1 MPTAITSRNRLG
13 LMRELAWRIPLG
25 VVAGLIGLFIFP
37 TENIWILAPLVPML
51 TYLAVLGLR
60 FWPAFLVGFLSG
72 QAFYISHIEW
82 ISLYLGPVPL
92 IALSTTVSLYHGLG
106 AGLAAWLFKRIDLQG
121 KPIVPLALLLASV
134 WTLREFGANNFP
146 YGGFP
151 WSRLA
156 MTQSDSFMSSW
167 VWWGGLSLLSFVI
180 AFVGSLFAV
189 LVLLRGEKKFLRPA
203 LLGVFVAVTVPLV
216 TPIGLTTVSNDE
228 KVIAAVQGNAKA
240 GLFSRE
246 APGTILQNHLDA
258 SEIVKKSGLQIDLLV
273 WPENASD
280 LDPLRSPQARAKIN
294 ALANHL
300 DAPFVFGTITK
311 RGEETFNSTILW
323 QPNTG
328 PVDFYDKK
336 QPVPFAEYAP
346 DRDFWRMFAPDL
358 IDMIPRGYSF
368 GTRDGIYQVS
378 DFTAGTL
385 ICFEIA
391 EDSILRELTLSGAQ
405 VILSQTNNADFGYS
419 DETFQQAA
427 IARLRAIETGRA
439 VVNISTVGLSAIYL
453 PDGQVLSELEWYTA
467 AAMIESVPLYTGIT
481 PGVVIGSVF
490 DWANAAVVFGI
501 SASVMR
507 RRKL

>member
-1 MPTAITSRNRLG
+1 
-13 LMRELAWRIPLG
+13 MRELVWRIPLG
-25 VVAGLIGLFIFP
+25 VVAGLIGLVVFP
-37 TENIWILAPLVPML
+37 TENIWILAPLIPML

-60 FWPAFLVGFLSG
+60 FWPAVLVGFISG

-82 ISLYLGPVPL
+82 ISLYLGPIPL
-92 IALSTTVSLYHGLG
+92 IALSTTVSIYHALG
-106 AGLAAWLFKRIDLQG
+106 AGLAAWLFRSFDSKG
-121 KPIVPLALLLASV
+121 KKIIPFALLLASI

-151 WSRLA
+151 WSRLS
-156 MTQSDSFMSSW
+156 MTQSESFMASW
-167 VWWGGLSLLSFVI
+167 VWWGGMSLLSFVI
-180 AFVGSLFAV
+180 AFIGSVFA
-189 LVLLRGEKKFLRPA
+189 LLILSRSGRHLLRPA
-203 LLGVFVAVTVPLV
+203 LLGVMVAILVPLL
-216 TPIGLTTVSNDE
+216 TPIGFTTTSQGE

-258 SEIVKKSGLQIDLLV
+258 SEIVVQSGREIDLLV

-294 ALANHL
+294 ALSNQL

-311 RGEETFNSTILW
+311 RGDETFNSTILW
-323 QPNTG
+323 TPEVG

-346 DRDFWRMFAPDL
+346 DREFWRMFAPEL

-368 GTRDGIYQVS
+368 GTRDGIYEIS

-391 EDSILRELTLSGAQ
+391 EDSILRELTVSGAQ

-453 PDGQVLSELEWYTA
+453 PNGKVLSEVEWYTP
-467 AAMIESVPLYTGIT
+467 AAMIESVPLYSGLT

-490 DWANAAVVFGI
+490 DWVNGLVVVGFSI
-501 SASVMR
+501 LTKR
-507 RRKL
+507 RRTS

>member
-1 MPTAITSRNRLG
+1 
-13 LMRELAWRIPLG
+13 MRELVWRIPLG
-25 VVAGLIGLFIFP
+25 VVAGLIGLVVFP
-37 TENIWILAPLVPML
+37 TENIWILAPLIPML

-60 FWPAFLVGFLSG
+60 FWPAVLVGFISG

-82 ISLYLGPVPL
+82 ISLYLGPIPL
-92 IALSTTVSLYHGLG
+92 IALSTTVSVYHALG
-106 AGLAAWLFKRIDLQG
+106 AGLAAWLFRSYESQG
-121 KPIVPLALLLASV
+121 KKITPFALLLASI

-151 WSRLA
+151 WSRLS
-156 MTQSDSFMSSW
+156 MTQSDSFMASW
-167 VWWGGLSLLSFVI
+167 VWWGGMSLLSFVI
-180 AFVGSLFAV
+180 AFIGSVFA
-189 LVLLRGEKKFLRPA
+189 LLILSRSPKHLLRPA
-203 LLGVFVAVTVPLV
+203 LLGLMVAILVPAV
-216 TPIGLTTVSNDE
+216 TPIGLTTTSQGE

-246 APGTILQNHLDA
+246 TPGTILQNHLDA
-258 SEIVKKSGLQIDLLV
+258 SEIVVQSGREIDLLV

-294 ALANHL
+294 ALSSRLN
-300 DAPFVFGTITK
+300 APIVFGTITK

-323 QPNTG
+323 TPEIG

-346 DRDFWRMFAPDL
+346 DREFWRMFAPEL

-368 GTRDGIYQVS
+368 GTRDGIYEIS

-391 EDSILRELTLSGAQ
+391 EDSILRELTISGAQ

-453 PDGQVLSELEWYTA
+453 PNGKVLSQVEWYTP
-467 AAMIESVPLYTGIT
+467 AAMIESVPLFSGIT

-490 DWANAAVVFGI
+490 DWVNALAVFGFSI
-501 SASVMR
+501 LTKR
-507 RRKL
+507 RRTS

>member
-1 MPTAITSRNRLG
+1 
-13 LMRELAWRIPLG
+13 MRELVWRIPLG
-25 VVAGLIGLFIFP
+25 VVAGLIGLVVFP
-37 TENIWILAPLVPML
+37 TENIWIMAPLIPML

-60 FWPAFLVGFLSG
+60 FWPAVLVGFISG

-82 ISLYLGPVPL
+82 ISLYLGPIPL
-92 IALSTTVSLYHGLG
+92 IALSTTVSIYHASG
-106 AGLAAWLFKRIDLQG
+106 AGLAAWLFRSFDSKG
-121 KPIVPLALLLASV
+121 KKIIPFALLLASI

-151 WSRLA
+151 WSRLS
-156 MTQSDSFMSSW
+156 MTQSDSFMASW
-167 VWWGGLSLLSFVI
+167 VWWGGMSLLSFVI
-180 AFVGSLFAV
+180 AFIGSVFA
-189 LVLLRGEKKFLRPA
+189 LLILSRSARHLLRPA
-203 LLGVFVAVTVPLV
+203 LLGVMVAILVPLL
-216 TPIGLTTVSNDE
+216 TPIGLTTTSQGE

-246 APGTILQNHLDA
+246 ALGTILQNHLDA
-258 SEIVKKSGLQIDLLV
+258 SEIVVQSGREIDLLV

-294 ALANHL
+294 ALSNQL

-323 QPNTG
+323 TPEVG

-346 DRDFWRMFAPDL
+346 DREFWRIFAPEL

-368 GTRDGIYQVS
+368 GTRDGIYEIS

-391 EDSILRELTLSGAQ
+391 EDSILRELTISGAQ

-453 PDGQVLSELEWYTA
+453 PNGKVLSEVEWYTP
-467 AAMIESVPLYTGIT
+467 AAMIESVPLYSGIT
-481 PGVVIGSVF
+481 PGVVLGSLF
-490 DWANAAVVFGI
+490 DWVNALVVVGFSI
-501 SASVMR
+501 LTKR
-507 RRKL
+507 RRTS

>member
-1 MPTAITSRNRLG
+1 
-13 LMRELAWRIPLG
+13 MRELVWRIPLG
-25 VVAGLIGLFIFP
+25 VAAGLIGLFVFP
-37 TENIWILAPLVPML
+37 TENIWLLAPLIPML

-60 FWPAFLVGFLSG
+60 FWPAFLVGFISG

-82 ISLYLGPVPL
+82 ISLYLGPIPL
-92 IALSTTVSLYHGLG
+92 IALSTTVSIYHGLG
-106 AGLAAWLFKRIDLQG
+106 AGLAAWLFRSFDVKSQKVI
-121 KPIVPLALLLASV
+121 PLALLLASI
-134 WTLREFGANNFP
+134 WTLREFAANNFP

-156 MTQSDSFMSSW
+156 MTQSDSFMSTW
-167 VWWGGLSLLSFVI
+167 VWWGGLSFLSFVV
-180 AFVGSLFAV
+180 AFVGSILALFV
-189 LVLLRGEKKFLRPA
+189 LNRGAKQLLRPSLLA
-203 LLGVFVAVTVPLV
+203 LLAAIVVPFV
-216 TPIGLTTVSNDE
+216 TPVGLTTSSSGE

-258 SEIVKKSGLQIDLLV
+258 SQIVLESGRQIDLLV

-294 ALANHL
+294 GLSNQL
-300 DAPFVFGTITK
+300 NAPFAFGTITK
-311 RGEETFNSTILW
+311 RGDETFNSTVLW
-323 QPNTG
+323 QPEIG

-346 DRDFWRMFAPDL
+346 DRDFWRMFAPEL

-368 GTRDGIYQVS
+368 GTRDGIYEIS

-391 EDSILRELTLSGAQ
+391 EDSILRELTISGAE

-453 PDGQVLSELEWYTA
+453 PDGSVLSELEWYTP
-467 AAMIESVPLYTGIT
+467 AAMIESVPLYTGLT

-490 DWANAAVVFGI
+490 DWANVLALIGATI
-501 SASVMR
+501 AIKR
-507 RRKL
+507 RRKS

>member
-1 MPTAITSRNRLG
+1 
-13 LMRELAWRIPLG
+13 MRELLWRIPLG
-25 VVAGLIGLFIFP
+25 VVAGLIGLVVFP
-37 TENIWILAPLVPML
+37 TENIWILAPLIPML

-60 FWPAFLVGFLSG
+60 FWPAVLVGFISG

-82 ISLYLGPVPL
+82 ISLYLGPIPL
-92 IALSTTVSLYHGLG
+92 IALSTTVSIYHALG
-106 AGLAAWLFKRIDLQG
+106 AGLAAWQFRSYESKG
-121 KPIVPLALLLASV
+121 KKIIPFALLLASI

-151 WSRLA
+151 WSRLS
-156 MTQSDSFMSSW
+156 MTQSDSFMASW
-167 VWWGGLSLLSFVI
+167 VWWGGMSLLSFVI
-180 AFVGSLFAV
+180 AFIGSVFA
-189 LVLLRGEKKFLRPA
+189 LLIISRSARHLLRPA
-203 LLGVFVAVTVPLV
+203 LLGVVVAIFVPFV
-216 TPIGLTTVSNDE
+216 TPIGLTTTSQGE

-258 SEIVKKSGLQIDLLV
+258 SEIVVQSGREIDLLV

-294 ALANHL
+294 ALSNQL

-323 QPNTG
+323 TPEVG

-346 DRDFWRMFAPDL
+346 DREFWRMFAPEL

-368 GTRDGIYQVS
+368 GTRDGIYEIS

-391 EDSILRELTLSGAQ
+391 EDSILRELTVSGAQ

-453 PDGQVLSELEWYTA
+453 PNGKVLSEVEWYTP
-467 AAMIESVPLYTGIT
+467 AAMIESVPLYSGIT
-481 PGVVIGSVF
+481 PGVVLGSVF
-490 DWANAAVVFGI
+490 DWVNALVVVGFSI
-501 SASVMR
+501 LNKR
-507 RRKL
+507 RRKS